1 MTEPTPLNIVLGE
14 LQRANSKL
22 DRIEDAIAR
31 QDQMLKSQDAAI
43 FNLNRLV
50 WADSTALTS
59 RVSQIETSQLGLLEE
74 MGKVNSKLD
83 TRDATKWNM
92 YVGIL
97 AAVVGAFGSLLVW
110 GLDNRPDNR
119 TVESPMIQI
128 NPQPKS
134 LPAIKKPSN

>member
-1 MTEPTPLNIVLGE
+1 MSEPSPLNIVLGE

>member
-1 MTEPTPLNIVLGE
+1 MPEPSPLNIVLGE